1 LYALHVSGAFFVTR
15 AKSNLDAHRQYYAST
30 DRCTGIIFDQTIALD
45 GFYIQ
50 KDYPQSLRRIRFKD
64 PETGKTLVFLTN
76 NFTLPSPTICALYK
90 SRWQV
95 ELFFKWIKQHLRIKR
110 FLGTSENAVK
120 TQIWCAVSTYV
131 LIAIVKKELQLDASL
146 YTLLQILSVSVF
158 EKTPILST
166 FRPDD
171 QGMAQSAND
180 KQLNL
185 FGF

>member
-64 PETGKTLVFLTN
+64 PETGKTLVFLTD
-76 NFTLPSPTICALYK
+76 NFALPSTTICALYK

-95 ELFFKWIKQHLRIKR
+95 ELLFKWIKHQAVLWHVGKWGQIANLDRR
-110 FLGTSENAVK
+110 FSLSAGSHHQKTTQSGGIPLNFATDIFSHVVRENPYQLGFTGR
-120 TQIWCAVSTYV
+120 
-131 LIAIVKKELQLDASL
+131 
-146 YTLLQILSVSVF
+146 SV
-158 EKTPILST
+158 
-166 FRPDD
+166 
-171 QGMAQSAND
+171 QSS
-180 KQLNL
+180 
-185 FGF
+185 